1 MADLNI
7 YFLAVGRVQGEG
19 IVVAS
24 HSNDSNVELSGVT
37 QVIEQPTMN
46 MQPGKH
52 YSFDVGKKDSP
63 SQAWHLISGT
73 WNRFLYRDLIFQK
86 EKRLSL
92 GSNHTV
98 PVVLRGFGLPQKYK
112 RPSLDPSNLT
122 KLYRLLTFFL
132 FCSLF
137 RSHFFFLSLHPHK
150 IIARKFQFYI
160 IRRNW

>member
-73 WNRFLYRDLIFQK
+73 WNRFLYRDLIFLR
-86 EKRLSL
+86 KRKDSPLALTTPYQLFYGDLVFPRS
-92 GSNHTV
+92 TKD
-98 PVVLRGFGLPQKYK
+98 P
-112 RPSLDPSNLT
+112 PSTP
-122 KLYRLLTFFL
+122 RL
-132 FCSLF
+132 
-137 RSHFFFLSLHPHK
+137 
-150 IIARKFQFYI
+150 
-160 IRRNW
+160 